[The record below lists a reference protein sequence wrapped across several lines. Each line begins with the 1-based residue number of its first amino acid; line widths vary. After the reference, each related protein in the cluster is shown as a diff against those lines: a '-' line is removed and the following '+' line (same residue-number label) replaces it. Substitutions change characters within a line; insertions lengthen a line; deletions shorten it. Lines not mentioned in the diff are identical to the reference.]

1 MNLALIAERYQAPWD
16 IMHLFDK
23 CHSFTRAREVI
34 ASGYYP
40 YFVPIEGSNDT
51 EAFVGGERK
60 IMVGSNN
67 YLGLTHHP
75 RIVEAAQE
83 AIMQYGSGCT
93 GSRFLNGNTILH
105 DRLEERLAKF
115 MGTEAALVF
124 STGFQ
129 TNLGVI
135 GTLVGRN
142 DRVYLDKLDH
152 ASIVDGSRLA
162 YGEVVRFKHGDFEGL
177 RRQFTAEAESARNG
191 FNRMVVVD
199 GVFSMEGD
207 ITDLPSLVPL
217 CEEHDAVLVVDD
229 AHAIG
234 YLGPTGAG
242 TAEYFGMTDRV
253 ALTVGTFSK
262 SFASIGG
269 FVAGPEPVIHYLRHH
284 ARSLIFS
291 ASMPPSAVA
300 TVLAALDIIE
310 TEPERRERLWQI
322 TDRMQA
328 GFKSLGFEIGPT
340 QTPIIPIMVGP
351 MEKTFVFWKELF
363 DAGVFTNPVMPPAVP
378 ENSCRLR
385 TSYIA
390 THTDDQLDYVLAAFE
405 KIGKALAVI

>member
-1 MNLALIAERYQAPWD
+1 
-16 IMHLFDK
+16 MHIFDK
-23 CHSFTRAREVI
+23 CHNFTRAREVM

-40 YFVPIEGSNDT
+40 YFVPIEGSSDT
-51 EAFVGGERK
+51 EIYVGGERK
-60 IMVGSNN
+60 LMIGSNN

-75 RIVEAAQE
+75 CIVEAAQK
-83 AIMQYGSGCT
+83 AIEKYGSGCT
-93 GSRFLNGNTILH
+93 GSRFLNGNMDLH
-105 DRLEERLAKF
+105 ERLEERLARF

-124 STGFQ
+124 STGYQ

-135 GTLVGRN
+135 GTLVGRT
-142 DRVYLDKLDH
+142 DKIYLDKLDH
-152 ASIVDGSRLA
+152 ASIVDGSRLS
-162 YGEVVRFKHGDFEGL
+162 YGEVARFKHGDLDDL
-177 RRQFTAEAESARNG
+177 RRQFEADQAAEKNG
-191 FNRMVVVD
+191 GGRMVVVD

-207 ITDLPSLVPL
+207 IADVPGL
-217 CEEHDAVLVVDD
+217 LDVCEEFNAVLVVDD
-229 AHAIG
+229 AHSIG
-234 YLGPTGAG
+234 YLGPSGAG
-242 TAEYFGMTDRV
+242 TAEYYGMIDRV
-253 ALTVGTFSK
+253 PLTIGTFSK

-284 ARSLIFS
+284 ARSLMFS

-310 TEPERRERLWQI
+310 SEPERRERLWEI
-322 TDRMQA
+322 THHMMD
-328 GFKSLGFEIGPT
+328 GFRGLGFEIGPT

-390 THTDDQLDYVLAAFE
+390 THSDEQLNYVLDTFE
-405 KIGKALAVI
+405 KIGKRLAVIS

>member
-1 MNLALIAERYQAPWD
+1 
-16 IMHLFDK
+16 MHILDK
-23 CHSFTRAREVI
+23 CHSFTRAREVM

-51 EAFVGGERK
+51 EAFVNGERK
-60 IMVGSNN
+60 IMIGSNN

-75 RIVEAAQE
+75 CIVEAAQA
-83 AIMQYGSGCT
+83 AIMRYGSGCT
-93 GSRFLNGNTILH
+93 GSRFLNGNTVLH
-105 DRLEERLAKF
+105 DELENRLAEF
-115 MGTEAALVF
+115 MGVEAALVF

-152 ASIVDGSRLA
+152 ASIVDGARLA
-162 YGEVVRFKHGDFEGL
+162 YGDVVRFKHGDLDGL
-177 RRQFTAEAESARNG
+177 RRQFEAERESG
-191 FNRMVVVD
+191 SGEPGRMVVVD

-207 ITDLPSLVPL
+207 IADLPKLLPL
-217 CEEHDAVLVVDD
+217 CEEFNAILVVDD

-242 TAEYFGMTDRV
+242 TAEYYGMTDRV
-253 ALTVGTFSK
+253 PLTVGTFSK

-269 FVAGPEPVIHYLRHH
+269 FVGGPEEVIHYLKHN

-291 ASMPPSAVA
+291 ASMPPSAGA
-300 TVLAALDIIE
+300 TVLAALEIIQR
-310 TEPERRERLWQI
+310 EPERRERLWQI
-322 TDRMQA
+322 THRMME
-328 GFKSLGFEIGPT
+328 GFRSLGFEIGPT
-340 QTPIIPIMVGP
+340 ETPIVPIMVGP
-351 MEKTFVFWKELF
+351 MDKTFIFWKQLF

-390 THTDDQLDYVLAAFE
+390 THTDDQLDHVLETFA

>member
-1 MNLALIAERYQAPWD
+1 M
-16 IMHLFDK
+16 
-23 CHSFTRAREVI
+23 

-40 YFVPIEGSNDT
+40 YFVPIEGSTAT
-51 EAFVGGERK
+51 EAFVDGKPR

-75 RIVEAAQE
+75 CIVEAAQA
-83 AIMQYGSGCT
+83 AIKKYGSGCT

-105 DRLEERLAKF
+105 DELEERLAKYV
-115 MGTEAALVF
+115 GTEAGLVF
-124 STGFQ
+124 STGYQ

-135 GTLVGRN
+135 GTLVSRN
-142 DRVYLDKLDH
+142 DKVYLDKLDH

-162 YGEVVRFKHGDFEGL
+162 RGDVARFNHGDYDGL
-177 RRQFTAEAESARNG
+177 RRQLEGDKAKGVEG
-191 FNRMVVVD
+191 RMVVVD

-207 ITDLPSLVPL
+207 IADLPNLVPL
-217 CEEHDAVLVVDD
+217 CEEYNALLVVDD

-242 TAEYFGMTDRV
+242 TAEYHNMTDEV
-253 ALTVGTFSK
+253 PLTIGTFSK

-269 FVAGPEPVIHYLRHH
+269 FVAGPEPVVHYLRHH

-291 ASMPPSAVA
+291 ASMPPAAVA

-310 TEPERRERLWQI
+310 KEPERRERLWQI
-322 TDRMQA
+322 THRMMNE
-328 GFKSLGFEIGPT
+328 FKSLGFEIGPT
-340 QTPIIPIMVGP
+340 ETPIIPIWIGP
-351 MEKTFVFWKELF
+351 MEKTFIFWKALF
-363 DAGVFTNPVMPPAVP
+363 DSGVFTNPVMPPAVP

-390 THTDDQLDYVLAAFE
+390 EHTDEQLDHVLDTFA
-405 KIGKALAVI
+405 KVGKKLGVI

>member
-1 MNLALIAERYQAPWD
+1 
-16 IMHLFDK
+16 MHLFDK
-23 CHSFTRAREVI
+23 CYSFTRAREVM

-51 EAFVGGERK
+51 EAFVGGEPK

-75 RIVEAAQE
+75 CIVEAAQA
-83 AIMQYGSGCT
+83 AIKQYGSGCT

-105 DRLEERLAKF
+105 ERLEERLAKF

-135 GTLVGRN
+135 GTLAGRN

-152 ASIVDGSRLA
+152 ASIVDGSRLS
-162 YGEVVRFKHGDFEGL
+162 YGEVVRFKHGDFVGL
-177 RRQFTAEAESARNG
+177 RRQFEAEANSARNG
-191 FNRMVVVD
+191 YNRMVVVD

-207 ITDLPSLVPL
+207 IADLPNLVPL
-217 CEEHDAVLVVDD
+217 CEEFEAVLVVDD

-234 YLGPTGAG
+234 YLGPSGAG

-253 ALTVGTFSK
+253 PLTVGTFSK

-269 FVAGPEPVIHYLRHH
+269 FVAGPEPVIHYLRHQ

-310 TEPERRERLWQI
+310 TEPERRERLWRI
-322 TDRMQA
+322 THRMQA
-328 GFKSLGFEIGPT
+328 DFKALGFEIGPT

-390 THTDDQLDYVLAAFE
+390 THTDDQLDYVLGAFE
-405 KIGKALAVI
+405 KVGKALAVI

>member
-1 MNLALIAERYQAPWD
+1 M
-16 IMHLFDK
+16 
-23 CHSFTRAREVI
+23 

-40 YFVPIEGSNDT
+40 YFVPIEGSSDT
-51 EAFVGGERK
+51 EAYVRGEKK
-60 IMVGSNN
+60 IMIGSNN

-75 RIVEAAQE
+75 CVVEAAQA
-83 AIMQYGSGCT
+83 AIKRYGSGCT
-93 GSRFLNGNTILH
+93 GSRFLNGNMDLH
-105 DRLEERLAKF
+105 EQLEARLAEL

-124 STGFQ
+124 STGYQ

-142 DRVYLDKLDH
+142 DRLYLDKLDH

-162 YGEVVRFKHGDFEGL
+162 YGEVARFKHGDLEGL
-177 RRQFTAEAESARNG
+177 RRQIEAEIDADG
-191 FNRMVVVD
+191 VECGRMVVVD

-207 ITDLPSLVPL
+207 IADLPNLVPL
-217 CEEHDAVLVVDD
+217 CEEFNAVLVVDD
-229 AHAIG
+229 AHSIG

-242 TAEYFGMTDRV
+242 TAEHFGLTDRV
-253 ALTVGTFSK
+253 PLTVGTFSK

-284 ARSLIFS
+284 ARSLMFS

-300 TVLAALDIIE
+300 TVLAALDISE
-310 TEPERRERLWQI
+310 QEPERRERLWQI
-322 TDRMQA
+322 TYRMMD
-328 GFKSLGFEIGPT
+328 GFRSLGFEIGPT
-340 QTPIIPIMVGP
+340 QTPIIPIMIGP
-351 MEKTFVFWKELF
+351 MEKTFVFWKAVF
-363 DAGVFTNPVMPPAVP
+363 DAGIFTNPVMPPAVP

-390 THTDDQLDYVLAAFE
+390 THTDDQLDHVLAVFE
-405 KIGKALAVI
+405 QVGKKLAVI

>member
-1 MNLALIAERYQAPWD
+1 
-16 IMHLFDK
+16 MHILDK
-23 CHSFTRAREVI
+23 CRNFTRAREVM

-40 YFVPIEGSNDT
+40 YFVPIEGSSDT
-51 EAFVGGERK
+51 EAYVRGERK
-60 IMVGSNN
+60 IMIGSNN

-75 RIVEAAQE
+75 CVVEAAQA
-83 AIMQYGSGCT
+83 AIKRYGSGCT
-93 GSRFLNGNTILH
+93 GSRFLNGNMDLH
-105 DRLEERLAKF
+105 EQLEERLAKF
-115 MGTEAALVF
+115 MGSEAALVF
-124 STGFQ
+124 STGYQ

-162 YGEVVRFKHGDFEGL
+162 YGEAARFKHGDLEDL
-177 RRQFTAEAESARNG
+177 RRQFEARVDANG
-191 FNRMVVVD
+191 EDCGHMVVVD

-207 ITDLPSLVPL
+207 IADLPNLVPL
-217 CEEHDAVLVVDD
+217 CEEFEAVLVVDD
-229 AHAIG
+229 AHSIG

-242 TAEYFGMTDRV
+242 TAEYFGLTDRV
-253 ALTVGTFSK
+253 PLTVGTFSK

-269 FVAGPEPVIHYLRHH
+269 FVAGPETVIHYLRHH
-284 ARSLIFS
+284 ARSLMFS

-310 TEPERRERLWQI
+310 QEPERRERLWQI
-322 TDRMQA
+322 THRMME
-328 GFKSLGFEIGPT
+328 GFRSLGFEIGPT
-340 QTPIIPIMVGP
+340 QTPIIPIMIGP
-351 MEKTFVFWKELF
+351 MEKTFVFWKAVF
-363 DAGVFTNPVMPPAVP
+363 DAGIFTNPVMPPAVP

-390 THTDDQLDYVLAAFE
+390 THTDDQLDHVLTVFE
-405 KIGKALAVI
+405 QVGKQLAVI

>member
-1 MNLALIAERYQAPWD
+1 
-16 IMHLFDK
+16 MHLFDK
-23 CHSFTRAREVI
+23 CYSFTRAREVM

-75 RIVEAAQE
+75 CIVEAAQA
-83 AIMQYGSGCT
+83 AIKQYGSGCT

-105 DRLEERLAKF
+105 EQLEERLAKF
-115 MGTEAALVF
+115 MRTEAALVF

-152 ASIVDGSRLA
+152 ASIVDGSRLS
-162 YGEVVRFKHGDFEGL
+162 YGEVVRFKHGDFVGL
-177 RRQFTAEAESARNG
+177 RRQFEAEADSARNG
-191 FNRMVVVD
+191 YNRMVVVD

-207 ITDLPSLVPL
+207 IADLPNLVPL
-217 CEEHDAVLVVDD
+217 CEEFEAVLVVDD

-253 ALTVGTFSK
+253 PLTVGTFSK

-269 FVAGPEPVIHYLRHH
+269 FVAGPEPVIHYLRHQ

-310 TEPERRERLWQI
+310 TEPERRERLWRI
-322 TDRMQA
+322 THRMQA
-328 GFKSLGFEIGPT
+328 DFKALGFEIGPT

-390 THTDDQLDYVLAAFE
+390 THTDDQLDYVLGAFE
-405 KIGKALAVI
+405 KVGKALAVI